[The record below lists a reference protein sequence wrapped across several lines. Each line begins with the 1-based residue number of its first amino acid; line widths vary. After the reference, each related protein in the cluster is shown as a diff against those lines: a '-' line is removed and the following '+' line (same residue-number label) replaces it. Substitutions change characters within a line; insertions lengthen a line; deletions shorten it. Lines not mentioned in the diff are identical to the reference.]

1 MDLLLAARWGD
12 TQAIP
17 THAKKQD
24 KGVSARRT
32 FRGMADFSNLAL
44 VACRVWVA
52 KVSRVSGIAISQS
65 DKVRLFRN
73 RQNEE
78 TVT

>member
-17 THAKKQD
+17 THAQKQD

-32 FRGMADFSNLAL
+32 FRGMPDFSNLAL
-44 VACRVWVA
+44 VACRVWVSQRYC
-52 KVSRVSGIAISQS
+52 KFWVLQLVSLTKLGYFVI
-65 DKVRLFRN
+65 DKMKRR
-73 RQNEE
+73 
-78 TVT
+78 